1 MSEISQK
8 DIEFLFQ
15 EEVLDQHGEYLMD
28 LFVQTIEEKNIRVTD
43 ELMESLNYRI
53 FKEGQ
58 NRGLRVNFYTYGR
71 FIEIRKHKKK
81 NASQWKTNTNALLFG
96 VKENRPKKGKD
107 TDWYSANAY
116 GSLNRLISILM
127 NELSSQEVAR
137 LKGILQNR
145 INSNV

>member
-15 EEVLDQHGEYLMD
+15 EEVLDEHGEFLMD
-28 LFVQTIEEKNIRVTD
+28 LLLETLEKKNIRESD
-43 ELMESLNYRI
+43 ELMESIDYRI

-58 NRGLRVNFYTYGR
+58 DRGLRFKFNVYGR

-81 NASQWKTNTNALLFG
+81 NVIQPNTNSLIWG
-96 VKENRPKKGKD
+96 MKENRPKKHKD

-116 GSLNRLISILM
+116 GSLNRLYSILS
-127 NELSSQEVAR
+127 NELTKEEVAR

-145 INSNV
+145 INKQV